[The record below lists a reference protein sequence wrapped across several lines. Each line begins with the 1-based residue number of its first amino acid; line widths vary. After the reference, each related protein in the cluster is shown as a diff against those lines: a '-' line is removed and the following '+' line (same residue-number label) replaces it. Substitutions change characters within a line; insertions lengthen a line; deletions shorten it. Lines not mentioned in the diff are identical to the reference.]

1 MGYNNFVRCQL
12 SASITSADTSIT
24 LSSNTSPFN
33 LPPTDGG
40 TLVLA
45 DSINKPS
52 KLEIITYTSRS
63 GLVLT
68 GVVRGAESTTAQSW
82 PSSSYCYMSF
92 TALMLTSFK
101 ADMSAALQTVV
112 NKQDKHTNLT
122 ALSGITS
129 GTGLFKRAS
138 DGSWVLDTTQYST
151 VTLASAIPLAG
162 SISGSVGTSF
172 KAAKEDHTHPLQT
185 SVSGNAGTAT
195 KLASPISFTFTGG
208 ATGSLSSFDGSGNV
222 TINLTVDAGGHTHGL
237 ASSLI
242 NGLMSSAQF
251 TKLAGIADNANNYI
265 HPVGAGYSHIPAAG
279 TNVNRF
285 LKSGT
290 NDTYSWSL
298 LSKTDVGLSNVDN
311 TSDADKPLSTAV
323 INALLNKVNTSLV
336 GVAGGLATLDTNTKV
351 PSSQLPN
358 ASSSIYGVVKLP
370 TDTTNTITANAL
382 SSVSNRTYQIQ
393 KSTDGGLVVNI
404 PWTDTIY
411 THPVSGVTTGSYT
424 KVTVDVNGHVIGGS
438 NPTTL
443 TGYGITDATPSSHI
457 GSTGTSHGVASTSV
471 NGFMST
477 SQVVSLNTAISDIS
491 TLQTTVAGKEPSFSV
506 LPVNK
511 GGTGASSLSGVL
523 KGNGTSQLSAATSND
538 IVALVPDATT
548 SQAGK
553 MTTSQV
559 SSLNEL
565 GGLVSLGS
573 GVVKKTLNASSVD
586 TYSIATIADL
596 VTSTNAVT
604 NLNADMLDGLH
615 VNHAGTTASAHIPFV
630 GSNGV
635 MEVGKFI
642 DFHTVLG
649 KDFELRLEAVAVTDS
664 QSADLRVSGGR
675 TASARVWHSDN
686 HGANSGLDA
695 DKLDGNHASAF
706 SLIGHTHDIAT
717 TSTAGFLSPANVEKL
732 NALTVSRLLQV
743 TTVDAP
749 PVNTVHDLNNF
760 ISNGFFHHRL
770 SSYASAGS
778 NYPTPHAGMLKVIA
792 NDSMV
797 YQLYHTYNNTG
808 VYFRSKY
815 NSSWY
820 PWCKLFDTV
829 NTTSNDIVALVPDAT
844 TIQAGKMTTAQ
855 VSSLN
860 ELGGLVSMGSGIVKK
875 TLSTTGVDT
884 YSTAAISDLVT
895 STNVVSSL
903 NADMLD
909 GLHVGSAASLSIS
922 HIPYVGSDGVIELG
936 KYIDF
941 HLAPGTDYDLRLTS
955 ALNKN
960 GTANIPNLYLK
971 GGSITSD
978 VLIWHSGNVGA
989 GSGLDAD
996 MLDGNHASAFALSDH
1011 THGNATT
1018 SENGFMGSTDKSR
1031 IDLLNLSSTESL
1043 TKVAGI
1049 DATYS
1054 GIANLSR
1061 NGSRITLDIPNGAT
1075 LTTHR
1080 SYKGGE
1086 FTCNTYLE
1094 NSSGYIQATFGVV
1107 GYGNLYGGTS
1117 APGHLA
1123 ARVYG
1128 GYNVAS
1134 VACTSDVN
1142 NYVYRM
1148 VGTYSGV
1155 SVDATK
1161 SKVSSIYG
1169 NFIELTGSGETT
1181 TTTGYVTN
1189 AYGLFINA
1197 SSIDPYATN
1206 LYSIYCN
1213 ESRAK
1218 GYLAGDLCI
1227 GLLNPNPMD
1236 GGLTITGQY
1245 LYLYKEGDTAGA
1257 YCGADSDGVIAG
1269 LASNGTHVLH
1279 TPYGFKF
1286 GEPYSTTRESADSQ
1300 TLDWYEEASVTL
1312 TSSGLT
1318 TNTTATAKLTRN
1330 GNLVAIDVPTITG
1343 AGTSTTF
1350 KLTGIPIQFR
1360 PLVAKEFLV
1369 RGIIGGVVSICRAII
1384 NTSGEVQVYAGLNSE
1399 TFSTTSSTRGINK
1412 ISLSYQLH

>member
-1 MGYNNFVRCQL
+1 MGYINFVRCQL
-12 SASITSADTSIT
+12 SASITSTDTSIT

-151 VTLASAIPLAG
+151 VTLASATPLAG
-162 SISGSVGTSF
+162 SISGSVGTSL

-185 SVSGNAGTAT
+185 SVSGNASTAT

-208 ATGSLSSFDGSGNV
+208 ATGSLSSFDGSSNV
-222 TINLTVDAGGHTHGL
+222 TITLAVDANGHTHGL
-237 ASSLI
+237 ATSLI

-251 TKLAGIADNANNYI
+251 TKLAGIADNANNYV
-265 HPVGAGYSHIPAAG
+265 HPTGAGYSHIPASG

-311 TSDADKPLSTAV
+311 TSDANKPLSTAV
-323 INALLNKVNTSLV
+323 TNALLNKVNTSLV

-351 PSSQLPN
+351 PSNQLPN
-358 ASSSIYGVVKLP
+358 ASSSIYGVVKLS
-370 TDTTNTITANAL
+370 TDTVNASTANTI

-393 KSTDGGLVVNI
+393 KSTGGDLVVNI
-404 PWTDTIY
+404 PWTDTVY
-411 THPVSGVTTGSYT
+411 THPASGVTTGSYT
-424 KVTVDVNGHVIGGS
+424 KVTVDTNGHIINGS
-438 NPTTL
+438 NPTTVEAYGITNAVRTNGGANTFYIGWNGSQL
-443 TGYGITDATPSSHI
+443 VLQVDATSFGSSWPISISGNAPWSNITGKPTTISGYGITDATPSNHI
-457 GSTGTSHGVASTSV
+457 GSTGTAHGIASTSV
-471 NGFMST
+471 NGFMSST
-477 SQVVSLNTAISDIS
+477 QVTSLNTAINNIS
-491 TLQTTVAGKEPSFSV
+491 TLQTSKENAFV
-506 LPVNK
+506 TLPVSK
-511 GGTGASSLSGVL
+511 GGTGVNTLTGI
-523 KGNGTSQLSAATSND
+523 GYFNGTSQVTAATSTQ
-538 IVALVPDATT
+538 IR
-548 SQAGK
+548 
-553 MTTSQV
+553 
-559 SSLNEL
+559 SLI
-565 GGLVSLGS
+565 G
-573 GVVKKTLNASSVD
+573 
-586 TYSIATIADL
+586 
-596 VTSTNAVT
+596 TSTSLMT
-604 NLNADMLDGLH
+604 GLNADLLDGLH
-615 VNHAGTTASAHIPFV
+615 INSAGATTAAHIPFV
-630 GSNGV
+630 GGDGV
-635 MEVGKFI
+635 VEIGKYV

-649 KDFELRLEAVAVTDS
+649 NDFDLRLEAVQVTTS
-664 QSADLRVSGGR
+664 QAADLRVSGGR

-706 SLIGHTHDIAT
+706 
-717 TSTAGFLSPANVEKL
+717 
-732 NALTVSRLLQV
+732 
-743 TTVDAP
+743 
-749 PVNTVHDLNNF
+749 
-760 ISNGFFHHRL
+760 
-770 SSYASAGS
+770 
-778 NYPTPHAGMLKVIA
+778 
-792 NDSMV
+792 
-797 YQLYHTYNNTG
+797 
-808 VYFRSKY
+808 
-815 NSSWY
+815 
-820 PWCKLFDTV
+820 
-829 NTTSNDIVALVPDAT
+829 
-844 TIQAGKMTTAQ
+844 
-855 VSSLN
+855 
-860 ELGGLVSMGSGIVKK
+860 
-875 TLSTTGVDT
+875 
-884 YSTAAISDLVT
+884 
-895 STNVVSSL
+895 
-903 NADMLD
+903 
-909 GLHVGSAASLSIS
+909 
-922 HIPYVGSDGVIELG
+922 
-936 KYIDF
+936 
-941 HLAPGTDYDLRLTS
+941 
-955 ALNKN
+955 
-960 GTANIPNLYLK
+960 
-971 GGSITSD
+971 
-978 VLIWHSGNVGA
+978 
-989 GSGLDAD
+989 
-996 MLDGNHASAFALSDH
+996 ALSDH
-1011 THGNATT
+1011 IHSNVTT
-1018 SENGFMGSTDKSR
+1018 LANGFMSSTDKSR

-1061 NGSRITLDIPNGAT
+1061 TGSRITLDIPNGAT

-1094 NSSGYIQATFGVV
+1094 NSSEYIQATFGVV
-1107 GYGNLYGGTS
+1107 GYGNIYGGTS

-1161 SKVSSIYG
+1161 SKVSSVYG

-1189 AYGLFINA
+1189 AYGLFIDA
-1197 SSIDPYATN
+1197 SSIDPYTTN
-1206 LYSIYCN
+1206 LYSIYCDA
-1213 ESRAK
+1213 STAR

-1227 GLLNPNPMD
+1227 GVKKPNRVD
-1236 GGLTITGQY
+1236 GGLILGGQFI
-1245 LYLYKEGDTAGA
+1245 YLYKPNDVTGA
-1257 YCGADSDGVIAG
+1257 YYGADSEGIVAA
-1269 LASNGTHVLH
+1269 LESNNTYVLH

-1286 GEPYSTTRESADSQ
+1286 GNAYSTTRESADSQ

-1369 RGIIGGVVSICRAII
+1369 RGTIGGVVSICRAII
-1384 NTSGEVQVYAGLNSE
+1384 NTSGEIQVYAGLNSE

>member
-12 SASITSADTSIT
+12 SASITSTDTSIT

-151 VTLASAIPLAG
+151 VTLASATPLAG

-185 SVSGNAGTAT
+185 TVSGNAGTAT

-237 ASSLI
+237 ATGLI

-298 LSKTDVGLSNVDN
+298 LSKADVGLSNVDN
-311 TSDADKPLSTAV
+311 TADIDKPLSTAV
-323 INALLNKVNTSLV
+323 TNALLNKVNTSLV
-336 GVAGGLATLDTNTKV
+336 GVAGGLATLDTNTQV

-370 TDTTNTITANAL
+370 TDTVNTNTANAL

-393 KSTDGGLVVNI
+393 KNTGGGLVVNI

-491 TLQTTVAGKEPSFSV
+491 TLQTTVAGKEPSFTV
-506 LPVNK
+506 LPVTK
-511 GGTGASSLSGVL
+511 GGTGVSSISGVL

-565 GGLVSLGS
+565 SGLVSLGS
-573 GVVKKTLNASSVD
+573 GVVKKTLSTTGVD
-586 TYSIATIADL
+586 TYSTASISDL
-596 VTSTNAVT
+596 VTSTNVVT

-615 VNHAGTTASAHIPFV
+615 VNNSGSTTLTHIPFV
-630 GSNGV
+630 GSDGV
-635 MEVGKFI
+635 MEVGKYI
-642 DFHTVLG
+642 DFHIATGTDYDV
-649 KDFELRLEAVAVTDS
+649 RLEAARPVDTSNKAN
-664 QSADLRVSGGR
+664 LYISGGS
-675 TASARVWHSDN
+675 TVGEKLWHSGND
-686 HGANSGLDA
+686 GANSGLDA
-695 DKLDGNHASAF
+695 DLLDGYHASAF

-770 SSYASAGS
+770 SSYANTGL

-792 NDSMV
+792 NDTMV

-844 TIQAGKMTTAQ
+844 SSQAGKMTTSQ
-855 VSSLN
+855 VNSLN

-884 YSTAAISDLVT
+884 YSTAVITDLVT
-895 STNVVSSL
+895 STNLVPNL

-909 GLHVGSAASLSIS
+909 GLHVNNAGSTTAAHIPFVGSA
-922 HIPYVGSDGVIELG
+922 GVMEIG
-936 KYIDF
+936 KFIDF
-941 HLAPGTDYDLRLTS
+941 HTVLGNDFEVRLEAVQVTTSQSADLRISGGRTS
-955 ALNKN
+955 FSKVWHADND
-960 GTANIPNLYLK
+960 GAN
-971 GGSITSD
+971 
-978 VLIWHSGNVGA
+978 
-989 GSGLDAD
+989 SGLDAD
-996 MLDGNHASAFALSDH
+996 LLDGNHASAFALSDH
-1011 THGNATT
+1011 THGTATT
-1018 SENGFMGSTDKSR
+1018 LADGFMSSADKSR

-1054 GIANLSR
+1054 GTANLSR
-1061 NGSRITLDIPNGAT
+1061 TGSRITLDIPNGAT

-1094 NSSGYIQATFGVV
+1094 NSSEHIQATFGVV
-1107 GYGNLYGGTS
+1107 GYGNIYGGTS

-1161 SKVSSIYG
+1161 SKVSSAYG

-1181 TTTGYVTN
+1181 ITGYVTN
-1189 AYGLFINA
+1189 AYGLFIDA

-1227 GLLNPNPMD
+1227 GMKNPNPVD
-1236 GGLTITGQY
+1236 GGLTISGQY

-1257 YCGADSDGVIAG
+1257 YCGADLEGVIAG

-1300 TLDWYEEASVTL
+1300 TLDWYQEASVTL
-1312 TSSGLT
+1312 TSTGLT

-1369 RGIIGGVVSICRAII
+1369 RGTIGGVVSICRAII
-1384 NTSGEVQVYAGLNSE
+1384 NTSGEIQVYAGLNSE

>member
-1 MGYNNFVRCQL
+1 MGYINFVRCQL
-12 SASITSADTSIT
+12 AASITSTDTSIT

-52 KLEIITYTSRS
+52 KLEIITYTNRS

-68 GVVRGAESTTAQSW
+68 GIIRGAEGTTAQSW

-112 NKQDKHTNLT
+112 NKQDKHANLT

-162 SISGSVGTSF
+162 TTSGSVGISF

-208 ATGSLSSFDGSGNV
+208 ATGSLSSFDGSSNV
-222 TINLTVDAGGHTHGL
+222 TITLAVDANGHTHGL
-237 ASSLI
+237 ATSLV

-251 TKLAGIADNANNYI
+251 TKLAGIADNANNYV
-265 HPVGAGYSHIPAAG
+265 HPTGAGYSHIPASG

-311 TSDADKPLSTAV
+311 TSDADKPLSTA
-323 INALLNKVNTSLV
+323 ITNALLNKVNTSSV
-336 GVAGGLATLDTNTKV
+336 GVAGGLAVLDANTQV
-351 PSSQLPN
+351 PSNQLPN
-358 ASSSIYGVVKLP
+358 ASSSIYGVVKLS
-370 TDTTNTITANAL
+370 TDTTNTITANAI

-393 KSTDGGLVVNI
+393 KSTGGGLVVNI
-404 PWTDTIY
+404 PWTDTVY
-411 THPVSGVTTGSYT
+411 THPASGVTTGSYT
-424 KVTVDVNGHVIGGS
+424 KVTVDTNGHIINGS
-438 NPTTL
+438 NPTTVEAYGITNAVRTNGGANTFYIGWNGSQL
-443 TGYGITDATPSSHI
+443 VLQVDATSFGSSWPISISGNAPWSNITGKPTTISGYGITDATPSSHI
-457 GSTGTSHGVASTSV
+457 GSTGTAHGIASTSV
-471 NGFMST
+471 NGFMSST
-477 SQVVSLNTAISDIS
+477 QVTSLNTAINDIS
-491 TLQTTVAGKEPSFSV
+491 TLQTSKENAFTT
-506 LPVNK
+506 LPVSK
-511 GGTGASSLSGVL
+511 GGTGVNTLTGI
-523 KGNGTSQLSAATSND
+523 GYFNGTSQVTAATSTQIRSLIGTSTSLMTGLNADLLDGNHSSAFALSGHSHGLLDSIAGTGVGLLFKTSTSGVGVYSSAQIASLTTTGLTVSGLSTNGLINLSLDTGLDNFAGFSDNSTNVGLVKLSAVNSFAKATSND

-553 MTTSQV
+553 MTTTQV
-559 SSLNEL
+559 N
-565 GGLVSLGS
+565 
-573 GVVKKTLNASSVD
+573 
-586 TYSIATIADL
+586 
-596 VTSTNAVT
+596 
-604 NLNADMLDGLH
+604 
-615 VNHAGTTASAHIPFV
+615 
-630 GSNGV
+630 
-635 MEVGKFI
+635 
-642 DFHTVLG
+642 
-649 KDFELRLEAVAVTDS
+649 
-664 QSADLRVSGGR
+664 
-675 TASARVWHSDN
+675 
-686 HGANSGLDA
+686 
-695 DKLDGNHASAF
+695 
-706 SLIGHTHDIAT
+706 
-717 TSTAGFLSPANVEKL
+717 
-732 NALTVSRLLQV
+732 
-743 TTVDAP
+743 
-749 PVNTVHDLNNF
+749 
-760 ISNGFFHHRL
+760 
-770 SSYASAGS
+770 
-778 NYPTPHAGMLKVIA
+778 
-792 NDSMV
+792 
-797 YQLYHTYNNTG
+797 
-808 VYFRSKY
+808 
-815 NSSWY
+815 
-820 PWCKLFDTV
+820 
-829 NTTSNDIVALVPDAT
+829 
-844 TIQAGKMTTAQ
+844 
-855 VSSLN
+855 SLN

-895 STNVVSSL
+895 STTAVTNL
-903 NADMLD
+903 N
-909 GLHVGSAASLSIS
+909 
-922 HIPYVGSDGVIELG
+922 
-936 KYIDF
+936 
-941 HLAPGTDYDLRLTS
+941 
-955 ALNKN
+955 
-960 GTANIPNLYLK
+960 
-971 GGSITSD
+971 
-978 VLIWHSGNVGA
+978 
-989 GSGLDAD
+989 AD

-1011 THGNATT
+1011 IHSNVTT
-1018 SENGFMGSTDKSR
+1018 LANGFMSSTDKSR
-1031 IDLLNLSSTESL
+1031 IDLLNLSSSETL

-1061 NGSRITLDIPNGAT
+1061 NGSRVSLDVLNGAT
-1075 LTTHR
+1075 LTNNR
-1080 SYKGGE
+1080 LYKGGE

-1094 NSSGYIQATFGVV
+1094 NSSGFIQNTFGIV

-1117 APGHLA
+1117 ASGNLA
-1123 ARVYG
+1123 AKVYG

-1142 NYVYRM
+1142 NYVYSV

-1161 SKVSSIYG
+1161 SKVDSVYG
-1169 NFIELTGSGETT
+1169 SLIELTGSSGT

-1189 AYGLFINA
+1189 TYGLFINA
-1197 SSIDPYATN
+1197 SSIDPYTTN
-1206 LYSIYCN
+1206 LYSIYCDA
-1213 ESRAK
+1213 STAR

-1227 GLLNPNPMD
+1227 GVKNPNRVD
-1236 GGLTITGQY
+1236 GGLILDGQY
-1245 LYLYKEGDTAGA
+1245 IYLYKPNDVTGA
-1257 YCGADSDGVIAG
+1257 YYGADLGGIIAG
-1269 LASNGTHVLH
+1269 LDSNNTYVVH

-1286 GEPYSTTRESADSQ
+1286 GNAYSTTRESEDSQ

-1318 TNTTATAKLTRN
+1318 TNTTATAKMTRN

-1369 RGIIGGVVSICRAII
+1369 RGTIGGVVSICRAII
-1384 NTSGEVQVYAGLNSE
+1384 NTSGEIQVYAGLNSE

>member
-12 SASITSADTSIT
+12 SASITSTDTSIT

-151 VTLASAIPLAG
+151 VTLASATPLAG
-162 SISGSVGTSF
+162 SISGSVGTSL

-185 SVSGNAGTAT
+185 SVSGNASTAT

-222 TINLTVDAGGHTHGL
+222 TVNLTVDAGGHTHGL

-290 NDTYSWSL
+290 NDTYSWSI

-311 TSDADKPLSTAV
+311 TSDANKPLSTATT
-323 INALLNKVNTSLV
+323 NALLNKVNTSSV
-336 GVAGGLATLDTNTKV
+336 GVADGLATLDTNAKV

-370 TDTTNTITANAL
+370 TDTVNTNTANAL
-382 SSVSNRTYQIQ
+382 SSVLNRTYQIQ
-393 KSTDGGLVVNI
+393 KSTGGELVVNI
-404 PWTDTIY
+404 PWTDTVY
-411 THPVSGVTTGSYT
+411 THPASGVTTGSYT

-443 TGYGITDATPSSHI
+443 NGYGITDATPSSHI

-491 TLQTTVAGKEPSFSV
+491 TLQTTVAGKEPSFTV
-506 LPVNK
+506 LPVTK
-511 GGTGASSLSGVL
+511 GGTGVSSISGVL

-596 VTSTNAVT
+596 VTSTNTVT

-615 VNHAGTTASAHIPFV
+615 VNHAGATTAAHIPFV
-630 GSNGV
+630 GSDGV
-635 MEVGKFI
+635 MEIGKYV

-649 KDFELRLEAVAVTDS
+649 NDFDLRLEAVQVTTS
-664 QSADLRVSGGR
+664 QAADLRISGGK
-675 TASARVWHSDN
+675 TASAKVWHSDN

-770 SSYASAGS
+770 SSYASAGH
-778 NYPTPHAGMLKVIA
+778 NYPTPHAGMLKVMA

-855 VSSLN
+855 VTSLN
-860 ELGGLVSMGSGIVKK
+860 TAVSSISTLQTSKENAFT
-875 TLSTTGVDT
+875 TLSVSKGGTGVNT
-884 YSTAAISDLVT
+884 LSGVGYFNGTSPITAAT
-895 STNVVSSL
+895 STQIRSLIGTSTSLMTGL
-903 NADMLD
+903 NADL
-909 GLHVGSAASLSIS
+909 
-922 HIPYVGSDGVIELG
+922 
-936 KYIDF
+936 
-941 HLAPGTDYDLRLTS
+941 
-955 ALNKN
+955 
-960 GTANIPNLYLK
+960 
-971 GGSITSD
+971 
-978 VLIWHSGNVGA
+978 
-989 GSGLDAD
+989 
-996 MLDGNHASAFALSDH
+996 LDGNHASAFALSDH
-1011 THGNATT
+1011 IHSNVTT
-1018 SENGFMGSTDKSR
+1018 LANGFMSSTDKSR

-1049 DATYS
+1049 DAIYS

-1061 NGSRITLDIPNGAT
+1061 TGSRITLDIPNGAT

-1094 NSSGYIQATFGVV
+1094 NSSEYIQATFGVV

-1134 VACTSDVN
+1134 VVCTSDVN
-1142 NYVYRM
+1142 NYVYRV

-1161 SKVSSIYG
+1161 SKVSSVYG

-1181 TTTGYVTN
+1181 AAGYVTN

-1197 SSIDPYATN
+1197 SSIDPYTTN

-1227 GLLNPNPMD
+1227 GLLNPNPMY
-1236 GGLTITGQY
+1236 GGLTINGQY

-1257 YCGADSDGVIAG
+1257 YCGADSEGVIAG

-1369 RGIIGGVVSICRAII
+1369 RGTIGGVVSICRAII
-1384 NTSGEVQVYAGLNSE
+1384 NTSGEIQVYAGLNSE

>member
-1 MGYNNFVRCQL
+1 MGYINFVRCQL
-12 SASITSADTSIT
+12 AASITSTDTSIT

-52 KLEIITYTSRS
+52 KLEIITYTGRS

-68 GVVRGAESTTAQSW
+68 GIVRGAESTTAQSW

-101 ADMSAALQTVV
+101 ADMGAALQTVV
-112 NKQDKHTNLT
+112 NKQDKHVNLT

-162 SISGSVGTSF
+162 TALGSVGTSL

-185 SVSGNAGTAT
+185 SVSGNASTAT

-237 ASSLI
+237 ATGLI

-311 TSDADKPLSTAV
+311 TADIDKPLSTATT
-323 INALLNKVNTSLV
+323 NALLNKVNTSSV
-336 GVAGGLATLDTNTKV
+336 GVAGGLATLDANALV
-351 PSSQLPN
+351 PSNQLPN
-358 ASSSIYGVVKLP
+358 ASSSIYGAVKLP
-370 TDTTNTITANAL
+370 TDTTNTITANAV

-393 KSTDGGLVVNI
+393 KSIGGGLVVNI
-404 PWTDTIY
+404 PWTDTVY

-424 KVTVDVNGHVIGGS
+424 KVTVDTNGHVIGGS
-438 NPTTL
+438 NPTTVEAYGITNAVRTGGTGGGANTVYIGWNGSQL
-443 TGYGITDATPSSHI
+443 VLQIDATSFGSSWPISISGNAPWSNITGKPTTITGYGITDATPSSHI

-491 TLQTTVAGKEPSFSV
+491 TLQTTVAGKEPSFTV
-506 LPVNK
+506 LPVTK
-511 GGTGASSLSGVL
+511 GGTGVGSISGVL

-573 GVVKKTLNASSVD
+573 GVVKKTLSTTSID
-586 TYSIATIADL
+586 TYSTASISDL
-596 VTSTNAVT
+596 VTSTTVVT

-615 VNHAGTTASAHIPFV
+615 VNNAGATASAHIPFV
-630 GSNGV
+630 GADGV
-635 MEVGKFI
+635 IELGKFI
-642 DFHTVLG
+642 DFHTVRG
-649 KDFELRLEAVAVTDS
+649 NDFDLRLEAVQVTTS

-675 TASARVWHSDN
+675 TASAKVWHSDN

-695 DKLDGNHASAF
+695 DTLDGKHASAF
-706 SLIGHTHDIAT
+706 SLVGHGH
-717 TSTAGFLSPANVEKL
+717 STAS
-732 NALTVSRLLQV
+732 
-743 TTVDAP
+743 
-749 PVNTVHDLNNF
+749 
-760 ISNGFFHHRL
+760 
-770 SSYASAGS
+770 
-778 NYPTPHAGMLKVIA
+778 
-792 NDSMV
+792 
-797 YQLYHTYNNTG
+797 
-808 VYFRSKY
+808 
-815 NSSWY
+815 
-820 PWCKLFDTV
+820 
-829 NTTSNDIVALVPDAT
+829 
-844 TIQAGKMTTAQ
+844 
-855 VSSLN
+855 
-860 ELGGLVSMGSGIVKK
+860 
-875 TLSTTGVDT
+875 TL
-884 YSTAAISDLVT
+884 
-895 STNVVSSL
+895 
-903 NADMLD
+903 AD
-909 GLHVGSAASLSIS
+909 
-922 HIPYVGSDGVIELG
+922 
-936 KYIDF
+936 
-941 HLAPGTDYDLRLTS
+941 
-955 ALNKN
+955 
-960 GTANIPNLYLK
+960 
-971 GGSITSD
+971 
-978 VLIWHSGNVGA
+978 
-989 GSGLDAD
+989 
-996 MLDGNHASAFALSDH
+996 
-1011 THGNATT
+1011 
-1018 SENGFMGSTDKSR
+1018 GFMSSIDKSK
-1031 IDLLNLSSTESL
+1031 IDLLNLSSSATLSG
-1043 TKVAGI
+1043 TSGV

-1054 GIANLSR
+1054 CPANASR
-1061 NGSRITLDIPNGAT
+1061 NGSRIILDVLNGAT
-1075 LTTHR
+1075 LTSHR
-1080 SYKGGE
+1080 GHKGGE
-1086 FTCNTYLE
+1086 FTCNSYLE
-1094 NSSGYIQATFGVV
+1094 NSSGFVQNTFGVV
-1107 GYGNLYGGTS
+1107 GYGNLYGGSS

-1123 ARVYG
+1123 AKVYG

-1134 VACTSDVN
+1134 ALCTSDVN
-1142 NYVYRM
+1142 NYIYRM
-1148 VGTYSGV
+1148 IGTYSGV

-1161 SKVSSIYG
+1161 SKVSSVYG
-1169 NFIELTGSGETT
+1169 NFIELTGSGE

-1197 SSIDPYATN
+1197 SSIDPYTTN
-1206 LYSIYCN
+1206 LYSIYCDA
-1213 ESRAK
+1213 STAR

-1227 GLLNPNPMD
+1227 GVKKPNRVD
-1236 GGLTITGQY
+1236 GGLILGGQFI
-1245 LYLYKEGDTAGA
+1245 YLYKPNDVTGA
-1257 YCGADSDGVIAG
+1257 YYGADLEGIVAG
-1269 LASNGTHVLH
+1269 LDSNNTHVLH

-1286 GEPYSTTRESADSQ
+1286 GNAYSTTRESTDSQ

-1369 RGIIGGVVSICRAII
+1369 RGTIGEVVSICRAII
-1384 NTSGEVQVYAGLNSE
+1384 NTSGEIQVYAGLNSE